1 MSEIEVQDHSFF
13 IWSRES
19 ILYNIVRE
27 SLFLF
32 FYLTIYKMPYGNRY
46 SLRCYD
52 I

>member
-19 ILYNIVRE
+19 ILYIVRE

-46 SLRCYD
+46 SLNND